1 VSDGGGHGGGG
12 HKKRGH
18 EEEHEEHEN
27 HERWLVSYADMMT
40 LLMVLFIV
48 MFAISQVD
56 QKKFMAL
63 KTGLSVGFGAP
74 TSFVTGGDHL
84 LDVGGAVAPDS
95 VNLAGTPGGPSKSNQ
110 INPNATPGAQSAT
123 LPTESQLA
131 ALANA
136 TAKASVAQE
145 AKNLQQAQKDLQ
157 KALVKAG
164 FPKGATFRFDE
175 RGLVVTIATDK
186 VLFAS
191 GSATLLP
198 AGRRI
203 LDALTP
209 TLVKLPNNLSIDG
222 HTNAIPISSPQF
234 PTNWELAADRA
245 TGVLRYLTHAIPA
258 TRMSASSFGDTRPL
272 KPASDPTAVT
282 VNRRVEIVV
291 LANIDNG
298 AGRALAAI
306 GNTTPASG
314 SSDAAPGTTGSITT
328 TSSSSDSATDPWAT
342 PSPTPSAS
350 SDWAGAPGA
359 APSATTGSDPW
370 ATPSPAAA
378 AAGSSDW
385 VGGSTT
391 PTPAATAAATPT
403 TATPAATSK
412 AKAKPKTKA
421 KTAG

>member
-110 INPNATPGAQSAT
+110 INPNATPGAQAAT
-123 LPTESQLA
+123 LPTESQVA

-136 TAKASVAQE
+136 TAKASVASE
-145 AKNLQQAQKDLQ
+145 VKNLQQAQKDLQ
-157 KALVKAG
+157 KALTKAG

-186 VLFAS
+186 VLFGS

-203 LDALTP
+203 LDAVTP

-222 HTNAIPISSPQF
+222 HTNAVPISTSQF

-258 TRMSASSFGDTRPL
+258 TRMSATAFADTRPL
-272 KPASDPTAVT
+272 KPPSDPTAVT

-291 LANIDNG
+291 LANIDNS
-298 AGRALAAI
+298 AGRALATL
-306 GNTTPASG
+306 GNTSSSG
-314 SSDAAPGTTGSITT
+314 TSDTAPGTTGSVTT

-342 PSPTPSAS
+342 PSPSPAAS
-350 SDWAGAPGA
+350 SNWAGDPAPA
-359 APSATTGSDPW
+359 ASEAAGSDPW
-370 ATPSPAAA
+370 ATPSPSAA

-385 VGGSTT
+385 VGGSTDPAPAAST
-391 PTPAATAAATPT
+391 PASPAAATPAATAR
-403 TATPAATSK
+403 
-412 AKAKPKTKA
+412 AKPKTKTKV
-421 KTAG
+421 KTGG